1 MSTHLIHR
9 HVRRASL
16 VASLSLSFAAI
27 ASAQLPA
34 PEAFFGFRMG
44 ADGQLATAEAIE
56 QYFEL
61 AAAKTDRVKIVDIG
75 STTEG
80 HRTIA
85 AIVTAAENL
94 RNLDQIRA
102 VNQRLSDPRALP
114 PDEARRL
121 AASQKVVLAIGCSIH
136 ASEIGATQAINELLY
151 SLATGTDAGTT
162 SVLQNVVVILI
173 PSLNPDG
180 HRLVVDWYSKQKGT
194 PFDGGPMPWLYHK
207 YVGHDINRDGFMM
220 NMVENR
226 NLSRFFYSEWHPQVF
241 LTMHQMG
248 TNGPRFFAPPNF
260 DPIDPNYDPIIW
272 REAGLLGSAMTLELE
287 RDRRTGVLS
296 NGMYDYYWP
305 GYEDSVPLGHNTVC
319 LLTEVASARIASPM
333 TIPAAELRAGQKG
346 LAEYKPQIN
355 FPDPWPGGTWKLR
368 DIVDYDLSAAHGL
381 IAAVSRYRQEL
392 VENFYAMG
400 ARAVDAGK
408 RGGPF
413 AFIVP
418 AEQHDP
424 LAAAKLEELLLQGSI
439 EIHRALEP
447 FRADGEPY
455 PAGTDIIL
463 LSQPYR
469 AYVKTLLE
477 RQDYPARR
485 IAPGGPPERPYD
497 VTGWTLPL
505 QMGVDVRTI
514 ERSFD
519 PPVVSRLTSASVTP
533 ARVWGERKPAFYIV
547 EARGNGGAIAANRLL
562 AAGAPVS
569 FLSNPIEVNGY
580 RYGTGSLLVES
591 SKSAPAAVESIAKDL
606 GLRADGIKGKAPAA
620 TRPIERAR
628 IALYKP
634 WLENVDEGWTRWLL
648 ERYEFPFRNITD
660 ADVRAGNLRAQFDA
674 IILPSAQPERL
685 IAGHAAGT
693 VPPEYAG
700 GLSQAGVDALKA
712 FVDAGGTLIC
722 LDQSG
727 DLAITMFNLPVR
739 DVARDANAESF
750 FCPGSILRVELDPS
764 SPLSYGMKAA
774 TAGFFAFSSAYEVS
788 GGRSGNDRGSAA
800 SNFGHGGDPP
810 DSGIQT
816 IARYGTKDILLS
828 GWLEGEP
835 VIAGRGAV
843 VQAAVGSGHV
853 VLIGFRAQHRGQSHA
868 TFRLL
873 FNALLTA
880 HGQSEK

>member
-1 MSTHLIHR
+1 MAPRKS
-9 HVRRASL
+9 RRVCLSVFLVLVCAS
-16 VASLSLSFAAI
+16 I

-34 PEAFFGFRMG
+34 PEAFFGFKMG
-44 ADGQLATAEAIE
+44 ADGQLATGEAIE
-56 QYFEL
+56 QFFEL

-75 STTEG
+75 PTTEG

-85 AIVTAAENL
+85 AIVTSPENL

-102 VNQRLSDPRALP
+102 VNQRLSDPRTVP

-121 AASQKVVLAIGCSIH
+121 AATQKVVLAIGCSIH
-136 ASEIGATQAINELLY
+136 ASEIGATQAVNELLH
-151 SLATGTDAGTT
+151 SLATATDPATLNI
-162 SVLQNVVVILI
+162 LQNVVLILI

-180 HRLVVDWYSKQKGT
+180 HRLVVDWYNKEKGT
-194 PFDGGPMPWLYHK
+194 PFEGGPMPWLYHK

-220 NMVENR
+220 NMPENR

-260 DPIDPNYDPIIW
+260 DPIDPNYDSIIW

-287 RDRRTGVLS
+287 HDRRAGVLS

-319 LLTEVASARIASPM
+319 LLTEVASARVASPM
-333 TIPAAELRAGQKG
+333 SIPASELRAGQKG

-355 FPDPWPGGTWKLR
+355 FPNPWPGGTWKLR

-381 IAAVSRYRQEL
+381 VAAVARYRQEL

-400 ARAVDAGK
+400 ARAVEAGRK
-408 RGGPF
+408 GGPF
-413 AFIVP
+413 AFIIP

-424 LAAAKLEELLLQGSI
+424 LAAAKLEELLLQGSV

-447 FRADGEPY
+447 FRADGDPY

-505 QMGVDVRTI
+505 QMGVDVKTI

-519 PPVVSRLTSASVTP
+519 PPVVSRLASAVVAP
-533 ARVWGERKPAFYIV
+533 ARVWGDRKPAFYVV

-562 AAGAPVS
+562 ATGAQVS
-569 FLSNPIEVNGY
+569 FLSMAMEANGY
-580 RYGTGSLLVES
+580 KYPTGSLLVEN
-591 SKSAPAAVESIAKDL
+591 SKTVPAAVESIVKDL
-606 GLRADGIKGKAPAA
+606 GLRADGVKNKAPAGA
-620 TRPIERAR
+620 QPIGRSR

-634 WLENVDEGWTRWLL
+634 WLENIDEGWTRWLL
-648 ERYEFPFRNITD
+648 ERYEFPFKNISD
-660 ADVRAGNLRAQFDA
+660 ADVRAGNLRAQFDV
-674 IILPSAQPERL
+674 IILPSAPPARL
-685 IAGHAAGT
+685 ISGHPAGT

-700 GLSQAGVDALKA
+700 GLGQSGLDALKA
-712 FVDAGGTLIC
+712 FVEGGGTLVC

-727 DLAITMFNLPVR
+727 GLAVTLFNLPVR
-739 DVARDANAESF
+739 DVARDANSESF

-764 SPLSYGMKAA
+764 SPLSYGMKPA
-774 TAGFFAFSSAYEVS
+774 TAGFFSFSSAYDVAT
-788 GGRSGNDRGSAA
+788 RQAATDRATTA
-800 SNFGHGGDPP
+800 GHGGDVP
-810 DSGIQT
+810 DNEIQT

-835 VIAGRGAV
+835 VIAGRSAV
-843 VQAAVGSGHV
+843 VRASVGSGRV

-873 FNALLTA
+873 FNSLLTA
-880 HGQSEK
+880 ANKN

>member
-1 MSTHLIHR
+1 MSTQR
-9 HVRRASL
+9 RDVRRIAVDACL
-16 VASLSLSFAAI
+16 CAWFLAA
-27 ASAQLPA
+27 AVFTARAQLPT
-34 PEAFFGFRMG
+34 PESFFGFRMG

-61 AAAKTDRVKIVDIG
+61 AAAKTDRVKIVDLG
-75 STTEG
+75 PTTEN

-85 AIVTAAENL
+85 AIVSAPENI
-94 RNLDQIRA
+94 RDIDRIRA
-102 VNQRLSDPRALP
+102 ANQRLADPRVLP

-121 AASQKVVLAIGCSIH
+121 ASTHKTVLAIGCSIH
-136 ASEIGATQAINELLY
+136 ASEIGATQAVNELLH
-151 SLATGTDAGTT
+151 SLASGTDPATMN
-162 SVLQNVVVILI
+162 VLQNVIVILI
-173 PSLNPDG
+173 PLLNPDG
-180 HRLVVDWYSKQKGT
+180 HRLVVDWYNKQKGT

-220 NMVENR
+220 NMIENR
-226 NLSRFFYSEWHPQVF
+226 NLSRFFYTEWHPQVF

-272 REAGLLGSAMTLELE
+272 REAGLLGGAMTLELE

-333 TIPAAELRAGQKG
+333 TVPASELRGGQKG

-355 FPDPWPGGTWKLR
+355 FPDPWPGGSWKLR
-368 DIVDYDLSAAHGL
+368 DIVDYDLSAVHGL
-381 IAAVSRYRQEL
+381 LAAVSRYRQEI
-392 VENFYAMG
+392 VENFYSMG
-400 ARAVDAGK
+400 ARAVGAGN

-413 AFIVP
+413 AFVIP
-418 AEQHDP
+418 GEQHDS
-424 LAAAKLEELLLQGSI
+424 LAAAKLEELLLQGSV

-447 FRADGEPY
+447 FRADGNPY
-455 PAGTDIIL
+455 TAGTDIIL

-469 AYVKTLLE
+469 AFVKTLLE

-485 IAPGGPPERPYD
+485 TSAGGPPERPYD
-497 VTGWTLPL
+497 VSGWTLPL

-519 PPVVSRLTSASVTP
+519 PPVVSRLTAATVAP
-533 ARVWGERKPAFYIV
+533 ARVWGERKPAFYV
-547 EARGNGGAIAANRLL
+547 VDARGNGGATAANRLL
-562 AAGAPVS
+562 ATGAPVS
-569 FLSNPIEVNGY
+569 FLSAPLEVNGY
-580 RYGTGSLLVES
+580 RYASGSLLVEN
-591 SKSAPAAVESIAKDL
+591 SKTVPAVVESIAKEL
-606 GLRADGIKGKAPAA
+606 GLRADGIKAKAPAGA
-620 TRPIERAR
+620 RAIGRPR

-634 WLENVDEGWTRWLL
+634 WVENIDEGWTRWLL
-648 ERYEFPFRNITD
+648 ERHEFQFRNISD
-660 ADVRAGNLRAQFDA
+660 ADVRAGSLRAQFDA
-674 IILPSAQPERL
+674 IILPSAQPARL
-685 IAGHAAGT
+685 IAGHPAGA

-700 GLSQAGVDALKA
+700 GLGQSGVDALKA
-712 FVDAGGTLIC
+712 FVEAGGTLVC

-727 DLAITMFNLPVR
+727 GLAISMFNLPVR
-739 DVARDANAESF
+739 DVARDASAETF

-764 SPLSYGMKAA
+764 SPLSYGMSPM
-774 TAGFFAFSSAYEVS
+774 TSGFFAFSSAYEVTS
-788 GGRSGNDRGSAA
+788 RPSRTDPSTSAA
-800 SNFGHGGDPP
+800 SNAGHGGDLP
-810 DSGIQT
+810 DSAIQT
-816 IARYGTKDILLS
+816 IARYGAKNILLS

-835 VIAGRGAV
+835 VIAGRAAV
-843 VQAAVGSGHV
+843 VQAGVGSGRV

-873 FNALLTA
+873 FNSLLTA
-880 HGQSEK
+880 H